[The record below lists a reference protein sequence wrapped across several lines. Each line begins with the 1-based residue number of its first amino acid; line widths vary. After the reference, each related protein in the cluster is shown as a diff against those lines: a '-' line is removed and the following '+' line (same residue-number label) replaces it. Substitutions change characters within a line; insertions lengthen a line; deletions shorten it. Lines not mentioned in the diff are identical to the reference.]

1 MLSIYG
7 WGISLEIAHRC
18 LLQDF
23 TYDKSTLVQVMAWCR
38 QATSHYLSQCCP
50 RSLSPYGV
58 TRPKWVKDT
67 PELNVKYKIYRESL
81 IDWIVFAWR
90 RWHVLQN
97 ISAFRVFW
105 EFRIW
110 PVLCLL
116 LLSRCIWHHV
126 TMRTNILKAYIIAQS
141 HQFPRKYRQVSN
153 IRRSLVYS
161 NIAIKLLI
169 TQM

>member
-23 TYDKSTLVQVMAWCR
+23 TDNKSTLVQVMAWCR

-58 TRPKWVKDT
+58 TRPQWVKDT
-67 PELNVKYKIYRESL
+67 TELNVKYKIYRESL
-81 IDWIVFAWR
+81 IDWIVFVS
-90 RWHVLQN
+90 RWHMSFRSYQSSL
-97 ISAFRVFW
+97 RVFW

-110 PVLCLL
+110 PVLCLF
-116 LLSRCIWHHV
+116 LLSRCTWHHV
-126 TMRTNILKAYIIAQS
+126 TMDTDILKAYIIAQT
-141 HQFPRKYRQVSN
+141 HQFPRKIPSC
-153 IRRSLVYS
+153 L
-161 NIAIKLLI
+161 
-169 TQM
+169 